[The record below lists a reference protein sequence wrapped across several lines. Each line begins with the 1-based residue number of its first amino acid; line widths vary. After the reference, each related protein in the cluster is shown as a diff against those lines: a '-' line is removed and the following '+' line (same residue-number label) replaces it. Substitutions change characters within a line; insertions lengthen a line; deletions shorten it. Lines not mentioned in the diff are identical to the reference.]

1 MEKFYIEEF
10 KMKKYITKRSILTLI
25 SVTLVLLLSS
35 AIFIFASDGGDDVA
49 NNGDNQNN
57 EESKVAANTA
67 DTSEWDKTFPQ
78 SDEVTHEKVSYDNR
92 LGIELV
98 ADMYIPNDIDTS
110 ADLPAIIVGHPFGGV
125 KEQTSGLYAQE
136 MAERGFVTVAFHA
149 SYNGESG
156 GEPRN
161 IASPEAFVEEF
172 SAAVDFLGTHDLVD
186 RDRIGVIGVCG
197 SGGFTINAAQ
207 ADPRLKAVATVSMY
221 DMGRANREGLGLA
234 PVADEVM
241 TEEEWR
247 ASLEEAAEQRLIEAE
262 GGEPIQDLVGSA
274 VKLKPS
280 QEAAAA
286 EFAEYYGTPRGQHPR
301 SMPMSLT
308 SRGALMNFFPFEQI
322 ETISPRPMLFIAGEN
337 AHSRY
342 YSEDA
347 YELAGEEKELY
358 IVPNAGHVD
367 LYDNMELIPFE
378 KLESFFQENL

>member
-1 MEKFYIEEF
+1 MN
-10 KMKKYITKRSILTLI
+10 KKLLATFGTAALVLILI
-25 SVTLVLLLSS
+25 STIILASGQEDNS
-35 AIFIFASDGGDDVA
+35 AK
-49 NNGDNQNN
+49 N
-57 EESKVAANTA
+57 EDTQEKSGENIVQANTVDA
-67 DTSEWDKTFPQ
+67 TEWDKTFPQ
-78 SDEVTHEKVSYDNR
+78 SDEVTHEKVSFANR

-98 ADMYIPNDIDTS
+98 ADMYIPNDVDSSTE
-110 ADLPAIIVGHPFGGV
+110 LPAIIVGHPFGGV

-136 MAERGFVTVAFHA
+136 MAERGFVTIAFDA

-161 IASPEAFVEEF
+161 IASPEAFVEDF

-186 RDRIGVIGVCG
+186 RNRIGVIGICG

-207 ADPRLKAVATVSMY
+207 ADPRLKAVATVSLY

-247 ASLEEAAEQRLIEAE
+247 AALEEAAEQRWIEAE

-274 VKLKPS
+274 VELKPS
-280 QEAAAA
+280 QVAAAA

-358 IVPNAGHVD
+358 IVPDAGHVD
-367 LYDNMELIPFE
+367 LYDNMELIPFD

>member
-1 MEKFYIEEF
+1 MN
-10 KMKKYITKRSILTLI
+10 KKLLAAFGTAA
-25 SVTLVLLLSS
+25 LVLILVSTIIFSS
-35 AIFIFASDGGDDVA
+35 GAEENAAS
-49 NNGDNQNN
+49 NGNAQEEN
-57 EESKVAANTA
+57 EESAIQAETVG
-67 DTSEWDKTFPQ
+67 TSKWDKTFPK
-78 SDEVTHEKVSYDNR
+78 SDEVTHKKVSFDNR

-98 ADMYIPNDIDTS
+98 ADMYVPKDIDTS
-110 ADLPAIIVGHPFGGV
+110 AKLPAIIVGHPFGGV

-136 MAERGFVTVAFHA
+136 MAERGFVTIAFDA

-161 IASPEAFVEEF
+161 IASPEAFVEDF

-247 ASLEEAAEQRLIEAE
+247 AALEEAAEQRWIEAE
-262 GGEPIQDLVGSA
+262 GGEPIQNLVGSA
-274 VKLKPS
+274 VELKPS

-301 SMPMSLT
+301 SVPMSLT

-358 IVPNAGHVD
+358 IVPDAGHVD
-367 LYDNMELIPFE
+367 LYDNMELIPFD
-378 KLESFFQENL
+378 KLESFFQENLSRKN

>member
-1 MEKFYIEEF
+1 
-10 KMKKYITKRSILTLI
+10 MKKYITKRSILILI
-25 SVTLVLLLSS
+25 SVTLVLFLSS
-35 AIFIFASDGGDDVA
+35 AIFIFSSDRGGDVA
-49 NNGDNQNN
+49 NSGDTQNN
-57 EESKVAANTA
+57 DESTVATDTA

-78 SDEVTHEKVSYDNR
+78 GDEVTHEKVSFDNR

-110 ADLPAIIVGHPFGGV
+110 AELPAIIVGHPFGGV

-136 MAERGFVTVAFHA
+136 MAERGFVTIAFDA

-161 IASPEAFVEEF
+161 IASPEAFVEDF

-247 ASLEEAAEQRLIEAE
+247 AALEEAAEQRWIEAE

-274 VKLKPS
+274 VELKPS

-367 LYDNMELIPFE
+367 LYDHMGLIPFD